1 MTNRNPGTVKLAALT
16 IAVAVLTVM
25 TVIFLINAASREAAD
40 SRLPQPQEAVVQP
53 MPEPP
58 PQPEPEAETEPEP
71 EVTPE
76 VEVTP
81 ETEPE
86 VEINP
91 EAEPEPDPPVISL
104 QDYANNSPV
113 DITADTTV
121 RNQQLRDY
129 VRQIVANFQTDRP
142 WLQQTWHYIE
152 SQGENF
158 SLQVSASNTLPGV
171 ERSERDATGG
181 PECQP
186 TDNPQDP
193 FILSNVAEM
202 HFPTSR
208 FAHPNI
214 LQAAGNE
221 STVIHE
227 LAHVYTLSCLAHP
240 DNLLPM
246 AATHLYFEDLSLAQ
260 AQDRRSFGYE
270 LLADAMVAEME
281 SLLTWPEHARYHY
294 YTAPL
299 W

>member
-1 MTNRNPGTVKLAALT
+1 
-16 IAVAVLTVM
+16 
-25 TVIFLINAASREAAD
+25 
-40 SRLPQPQEAVVQP
+40 
-53 MPEPP
+53 MPE
-58 PQPEPEAETEPEP
+58 
-71 EVTPE
+71 
-76 VEVTP
+76 
-81 ETEPE
+81 
-86 VEINP
+86 
-91 EAEPEPDPPVISL
+91 PPVISL

-129 VRQIVANFQTDRP
+129 VRQIVANFQADRP

-171 ERSERDATGG
+171 ERSERDATGD

-227 LAHVYTLSCLAHP
+227 LAHIYTLSCLAHP
-240 DNLLPM
+240 DNMLPM

-260 AQDRRSFGYE
+260 AQDRRSFGHE

-299 W
+299 FGSPESWDNRPPPEAIAVIKSMLAGQVPQWFYDKFRLSDGTYNQQLLKQAIWGRIPNADRFRYRIDHYLRHSKIIAFEKPYG